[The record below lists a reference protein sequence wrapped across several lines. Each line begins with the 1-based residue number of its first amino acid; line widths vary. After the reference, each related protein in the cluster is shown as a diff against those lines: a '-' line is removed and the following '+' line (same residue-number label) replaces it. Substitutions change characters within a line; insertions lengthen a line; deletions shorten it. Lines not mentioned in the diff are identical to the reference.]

1 MLVSAN
7 CPNIPSPNPTELH
20 RQSFD
25 LNAALLRSQYGA
37 TVDHD
42 VNLDDIRAARNVIAE
57 VAKHTPVISSLTL
70 SSGIGGNV
78 VLKAEN
84 LQRTGA
90 FKIRGA
96 TNKVASLGT
105 AASQGV
111 TTGSAGNHAQA
122 LAFAARHFGVP
133 CEIFVPVGA
142 AIGKIDACRALGAT
156 VVEHGAALA
165 EAVAEAKERARAT
178 GMTFCAPFDDPA
190 VVAGQGTLGL
200 ELVEDIDDLATIVVP
215 LGGGGLISGT
225 AIAVKSL
232 RPDVRVIGVQASVCA
247 PYAGG
252 SPADGPV
259 VTLADGIAVKYPGEL
274 TGPLVER
281 WVDEIVTVDEDAI
294 ADAMVLLMDRAKLYV
309 EGAGAVGVSALL
321 SGAVTP
327 STEGSTCIVLSG
339 GNVDLGV
346 VPSLIRR
353 HENSAGRRLSVV
365 ARIDDQ
371 PGSLAHL
378 LAVFADGGAD
388 LIEVQHVREGL
399 ELHVRETGIHATFA
413 VRSGEQA
420 AALIVSARK
429 AGYEIRSSHW

>member
-1 MLVSAN
+1 VQRQHAARVS
-7 CPNIPSPNPTELH
+7 S
-20 RQSFD
+20 
-25 LNAALLRSQYGA
+25 SQYGSVV
-37 TVDHD
+37 TTSVD
-42 VNLDDIRAARNVIAE
+42 LDHIRDARGVIAE
-57 VAKHTPVISSLTL
+57 VAKRTPVISSLTL
-70 SSGIGGNV
+70 STDMGGHV

-96 TNKVASLGT
+96 TNKVASLGD
-105 AASQGV
+105 AAARGV

-142 AIGKIDACRALGAT
+142 SITKIDACRALGAI
-156 VVEHGAALA
+156 VVERGAALA
-165 EAVAEAKERARAT
+165 EAVDAAKDRALES
-178 GMTFCAPFDDPA
+178 GMAFCSPFDDPA
-190 VVAGQGTLGL
+190 IVAGQGTLGL
-200 ELVEDIDDLATIVVP
+200 ELVEDIDDLASVIVP

-232 RPDVRVIGVQASVCA
+232 RPDVRVIGVQAAVCA

-252 SPADGPV
+252 SPAEGPV

-274 TGPLVER
+274 TGPLVEK
-281 WVDEIVTVDEDAI
+281 WVDEVVTVDEDAI

-309 EGAGAVGVSALL
+309 EGAGAVGVAAML
-321 SGAVTP
+321 SGAVAP
-327 STEGSTCIVLSG
+327 DPGGSTCVVLSG

-413 VRSGEQA
+413 VRSGDQA
-420 AALIVSARK
+420 AALIDSAR
-429 AGYEIRSSHW
+429 ASGYEIRVSNW

>member
-1 MLVSAN
+1 MA
-7 CPNIPSPNPTELH
+7 P
-20 RQSFD
+20 D
-25 LNAALLRSQYGA
+25 
-37 TVDHD
+37 
-42 VNLDDIRAARNVIAE
+42 LDDIRAARDVIAE
-57 VAKHTPVISSLTL
+57 VVKRTPVISSLTL
-70 SSGIGGNV
+70 SGDIGGNV

-84 LQRTGA
+84 LQRTGS

-96 TNKVASLGT
+96 TNKVASLGDRAT
-105 AASQGV
+105 HGV

-122 LAFAARHFGVP
+122 LAFAAQHFGVP

-142 AIGKIDACRALGAT
+142 AITKIDACRALGAT

-165 EAVAEAKERARAT
+165 EAVSAAKERASAT

-200 ELVEDIDDLATIVVP
+200 EVVEDVDELTTVIVP

-232 RPDVRVIGVQASVCA
+232 RPDVRVIGVQAAVCA

-252 SPADGPV
+252 TPADGPV
-259 VTLADGIAVKYPGEL
+259 LTLADGIAVKYPGEL

-281 WVDEIVTVDEDAI
+281 WVDDVITVDEDAI

-309 EGAGAVGVSALL
+309 EGAGAVGVAALL
-321 SGAVTP
+321 SAAVQP
-327 STEGSTCIVLSG
+327 SSLGSTCVVLSG
-339 GNVDLGV
+339 GNLDLGV

-353 HENSAGRRLSVV
+353 HENTAGRRLSVV
-365 ARIDDQ
+365 ARIDDR
-371 PGSLAHL
+371 PGALAHL
-378 LAVFADGGAD
+378 LDVFATGGAD

-413 VRSGEQA
+413 VRSAEQA
-420 AALIVSARK
+420 TALIGAASA
-429 AGYEIRSSHW
+429 AGYEIRSSTW

>member
-1 MLVSAN
+1 V
-7 CPNIPSPNPTELH
+7 
-20 RQSFD
+20 
-25 LNAALLRSQYGA
+25 AAS
-37 TVDHD
+37 VD
-42 VNLDDIRAARNVIAE
+42 LDDIRDARGVIAD
-57 VAKHTPVISSLTL
+57 VVKRTPVISSLTL
-70 SSGIGGNV
+70 SADMGGNV
-78 VLKAEN
+78 ILKAEN

-96 TNKVASLGT
+96 TNKVASLGD
-105 AASQGV
+105 AAARGV

-142 AIGKIDACRALGAT
+142 AITKIDACRALGAT

-165 EAVAEAKERARAT
+165 EAVAAAKDRARESA
-178 GMTFCAPFDDPA
+178 MTFCSPFDDPA
-190 VVAGQGTLGL
+190 IVAGQGTLGL
-200 ELVEDIDDLATIVVP
+200 ELVEDIDDLASVIVP

-232 RPDVRVIGVQASVCA
+232 RPDVRVIGVQAAVCA

-252 SPADGPV
+252 SPAEGPV

-274 TGPLVER
+274 TGPMVER
-281 WVDEIVTVDEDAI
+281 WVDQVVTVDEDAI

-309 EGAGAVGVSALL
+309 EGAGAVGVAALL
-321 SGAVTP
+321 SGAVAP
-327 STEGSTCIVLSG
+327 DADGSTCVVLSG

-365 ARIDDQ
+365 ARIDDR

-413 VRSGEQA
+413 VRSGDQA
-420 AALIVSARK
+420 AALIDSAR
-429 AGYEIRSSHW
+429 ASGYEIRVSSW

>member
-1 MLVSAN
+1 MEGLGGRVGWAGGGR
-7 CPNIPSPNPTELH
+7 H
-20 RQSFD
+20 RWP
-25 LNAALLRSQYGA
+25 RPHYGSVVA
-37 TVDHD
+37 PD
-42 VNLDDIRAARNVIAE
+42 LDDILAARDVIAQ
-57 VAKHTPVISSLTL
+57 VAERTPIVSSSAL
-70 SSGIGGNV
+70 SGDIGGHV

-96 TNKVASLGT
+96 TNKVASLGD
-105 AASQGV
+105 AAARGV
-111 TTGSAGNHAQA
+111 ITGSAGNHAQA

-142 AIGKIDACRALGAT
+142 AITKIDACRALGAT
-156 VVEHGAALA
+156 VVEHGVALA
-165 EAVAEAKERARAT
+165 EAVAAAKHRADET
-178 GMTFCAPFDDPA
+178 GTTFCAPFDDAA

-200 ELVEDIDDLATIVVP
+200 ELVEDVEDLASVIVP
-215 LGGGGLISGT
+215 LGGGGLIGGT
-225 AIAVKSL
+225 AIAVKAR
-232 RPDVRVIGVQASVCA
+232 RPHVRVIGVQAAVCA

-252 SPADGPV
+252 TPAEGPV

-281 WVDEIVTVDEDAI
+281 FVDEVVTVDEDAI

-309 EGAGAVGVSALL
+309 EGAGAVGVAALL
-321 SGAVTP
+321 SGVVRP
-327 STEGSTCIVLSG
+327 STAGSTCVVLSG

-365 ARIDDQ
+365 ARIDDR
-371 PGSLAHL
+371 PGSLARL
-378 LAVFADGGAD
+378 LGVFAAGGAD

-420 AALIVSARK
+420 RSLIDTARA
-429 AGYEIRSSHW
+429 AGYEIRSSTW